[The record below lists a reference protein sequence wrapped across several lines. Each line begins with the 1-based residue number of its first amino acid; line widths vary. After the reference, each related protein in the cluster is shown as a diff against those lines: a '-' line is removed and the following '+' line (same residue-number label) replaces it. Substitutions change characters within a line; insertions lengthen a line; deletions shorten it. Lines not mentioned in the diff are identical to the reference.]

1 MTAVTE
7 AATTGTGAT
16 RHIAQYAIE
25 TSLRDIPAAAQHGA
39 KLSMLDTLGCGL
51 AALPQ
56 PTAQTILDHIQ
67 ELGGAPQATIMGRAG
82 VKTSAPM
89 AAMANAAMMNVL
101 DFDGLW
107 HIPTYVL
114 GATLATAELT
124 AATGEQMLEAFVV
137 GAEIASR
144 LREAIDALREQR
156 KGPTYRGWYHVS
168 VYGPI
173 AAAVAASKLLGL
185 DVDQTRAAIGVA
197 ANGAGGVRQNLGT
210 TAKSLLS
217 GNPASHGVHAA
228 LLARRGV
235 AGDPDILE
243 ARVGLIAALCLPGEC
258 DWEPIFSALGNE
270 YVLAAG
276 ADIKRF
282 PSVGPTQAVIM
293 TLMKMRAT
301 DPFELTEVESMQ
313 ARLSHFSAHTDYP
326 TDPLMAGFSWPYVLA
341 ASLVDGA
348 FNVNHL
354 TPDSIGNPVIRATA
368 ERLEFVNTAGD
379 EPEALTVRLNDG
391 RTIHR
396 DVDPGLQ
403 LENSEGAVMTKYE
416 MCAPLHLDDQQAKA
430 LKELVM
436 NFESQLLASALAAAI
451 Q

>member
-1 MTAVTE
+1 
-7 AATTGTGAT
+7 
-16 RHIAQYAIE
+16 
-25 TSLRDIPAAAQHGA
+25 
-39 KLSMLDTLGCGL
+39 
-51 AALPQ
+51 
-56 PTAQTILDHIQ
+56 
-67 ELGGAPQATIMGRAG
+67 
-82 VKTSAPM
+82 
-89 AAMANAAMMNVL
+89 VL

-114 GATLATAELT
+114 GAALATAELT
-124 AATGEQMLEAFVV
+124 EATGEQVVEAFVV
-137 GAEIASR
+137 GAEVASR

-156 KGPTYRGWYHVS
+156 RGPTYRGWYHVS

-173 AAAVAASKLLGL
+173 AAAVTASKLLGL
-185 DVDQTRAAIGVA
+185 DVDQTRAAIGIA

-243 ARVGLIAALCLPGEC
+243 ARVGLIGALCLPGEC
-258 DWEPIFSALGNE
+258 DWEPIFSELGNA

-276 ADIKRF
+276 PDIKRF

-293 TLMKMRAT
+293 TLMKMRSA
-301 DPFELTEVESMQ
+301 DSFELGEIESVR
-313 ARLSHFSAHTDYP
+313 ARLSQFSAHADYP
-326 TDPLMAGFSWPYVLA
+326 EDPLMAGFSWPYVLA
-341 ASLVDGA
+341 ASLVDGS
-348 FNVNHL
+348 FSVNHL

-368 ERLEFVNTAGD
+368 ELLEFVNTVGD
-379 EPEALTVRLNDG
+379 EPEALTVTLNDG

-403 LENSEGAVMTKYE
+403 LENSEGAVMNKYDT
-416 MCAPLHLDDQQAKA
+416 CAVLHLDGPRANA

-436 NFESQLLASALAAAI
+436 TLESQPRASALALAI
-451 Q
+451 G